1 MAIEVKVFDE
11 IYTFETV
18 HKAEVFISDLIN
30 KYFANDHIG
39 QAEIEVKATGEDA
52 AKKDAPSVLEVG
64 IVEVVKSKDVGP
76 GQPRQ

>member
-1 MAIEVKVFDE
+1 MIEVKVFDE
-11 IYTFETV
+11 IYTFDTV

-30 KYFANDHIG
+30 KYFAEDHIKK
-39 QAEIEVKATGEDA
+39 ADIEVRAVGED
-52 AKKDAPSVLEVG
+52 KDKEPPSVLEVG